1 MGKNSKGCGCSSV
14 VEHRLPKPGVG
25 GSSPLTRFLFL
36 MVLFV
41 VGCASPGAQPPTAEL
56 VEPPDVIESPPA
68 VAKSE
73 ETHPPAGTVAYQV
86 RRGDTLYSIA
96 KRFKTTVSAL
106 RALNRERLKGG
117 LRAGDVILV
126 PSPSVPEFVA
136 DEEFLMPVEGKVVV
150 GFGQRRDGALI
161 EGIDMEVEEGAAVK
175 ASRTGVVVYVSHNF
189 GSYGGLVVMRH
200 GDYRTVYGYLK
211 KIYVRAGQKVGQGMV
226 IGRAGRR
233 FHFRI
238 YRGCEALP
246 PLRFVRRR

>member
-1 MGKNSKGCGCSSV
+1 
-14 VEHRLPKPGVG
+14 
-25 GSSPLTRFLFL
+25 L

-41 VGCASPGAQPPTAEL
+41 VGCVAPSAQPPPVEP
-56 VEPPDVIESPPA
+56 VEPPDVIETLPA
-68 VAKSE
+68 IPKGE
-73 ETHPPAGTVAYQV
+73 EASPPAGTVAYQV
-86 RRGDTLYSIA
+86 RRGDTLYGIA
-96 KRFKTTVSAL
+96 KRFETTVRAL
-106 RALNRERLKGG
+106 RALNRERLKGE

-161 EGIDMEVEEGAAVK
+161 EGIDVEVEEGAAVK
-175 ASRTGVVVYVSHNF
+175 ASRTGVVVYVSDNF

-211 KIYVRAGQKVGQGMV
+211 EIYVRAGQKVGQGLV

-238 YRGCEALP
+238 YRGRKALS
-246 PLRFVRRR
+246 PLSFVGRE